1 MLDELK
7 KEQKRLTSKK
17 CPLVFPEMKN
27 GIRVKMS
34 GKSCAENLREKFF
47 LINLKEKKLF
57 DHRDTLNKS
66 NFAIEERKTREQVYG
81 EIVKDYQTEIEKGIV
96 IAK

>member
-1 MLDELK
+1 M
-7 KEQKRLTSKK
+7 
-17 CPLVFPEMKN
+17 
-27 GIRVKMS
+27 
-34 GKSCAENLREKFF
+34 
-47 LINLKEKKLF
+47 F

-81 EIVKDYQTEIEKGIV
+81 EIVKDYQTEIEKGIA